1 MKGKVIRFCDLT
13 DIQIPVE
20 KCSVS
25 VDPAQVTE
33 AVDQLSVRYADKTWV
48 QRAENG
54 DVVYCRAD
62 EKSYPDGR
70 DIILYTGLELP
81 GAEAAAEAAIG
92 REIGEKF
99 DAPIGEKTV
108 MLTVQKIIRM
118 VPVSVNDALV
128 ASIGIGNVSTV
139 EDYRN
144 YIQNKMLEDQKKETI
159 KQIVGEVTRAMM
171 EKSTFEYDESEA
183 EDYLKA
189 HMDEIKAEYAQYG
202 MEISEDEIRM
212 GIIDQSKQGWLA
224 EAYCQKYGIE
234 IDRESI
240 ESETDQM
247 MEMMTMM
254 GEDVPDRETML
265 EETLYNN
272 YMMVLFEHIEK
283 AIKEKMEG

>member
-171 EKSTFEYDESEA
+171 EKSTFAYDESEA

-189 HMDEIKAEYAQYG
+189 HMDEIKVEYAQYG

-224 EAYCQKYGIE
+224 EAYCQKHGIE

-247 MEMMTMM
+247 MEMMTVM

-272 YMMVLFEHIEK
+272 YMMVLFEHVEK